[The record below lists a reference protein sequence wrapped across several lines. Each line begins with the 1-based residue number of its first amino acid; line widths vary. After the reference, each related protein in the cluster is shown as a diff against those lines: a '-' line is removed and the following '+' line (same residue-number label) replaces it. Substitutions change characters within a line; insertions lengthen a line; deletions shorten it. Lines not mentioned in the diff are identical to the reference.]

1 MGPVADSART
11 HDLVVFG
18 ATGFVGRLLAGYL
31 AEHAPAD
38 LRIALAGRS
47 RARCEEARAQLPAAA
62 RDWPVLQADSGD
74 PSSLAALAHSTRVL
88 VTTVGP
94 YARYGLPVVEA
105 CARAGT
111 HYADLTGEV
120 LFVREAI
127 DSYDAVARE
136 SGARIV
142 HSCGFDS
149 VPSDLVALLLAERA
163 RAEGAGSLRDVQ
175 LVATFRGGFSG
186 GTIDSMR
193 AQVEAVQSDPS
204 LRRTVTD
211 PYALSPDRSAEP
223 DTRQPP
229 DAGPPSRTPDGRWTA
244 PFVMASFNTRIVR
257 RSNAL
262 QDWAYGR
269 GFRYG
274 EVMGTGHGPLG
285 AVTAVGTTAGLAG
298 LLAGMTFPPTRA
310 LLDRVLPAPGSGP
323 SEATRRKGWFRMV
336 VDAETEDGRRYR
348 TTAAG
353 PGDPGYA
360 ATAVMLGESALALA
374 MDGDRLPDRAGSLT
388 PATALGSVLVERL
401 RAAGH
406 TYEVTPA

>member
-1 MGPVADSART
+1 VADSART
-11 HDLVVFG
+11 HDLVLYG
-18 ATGFVGRLLAGYL
+18 ASGFVGRLLAAYL

-47 RARCEEARAQLPAAA
+47 RAKVEEVRAGLPAAA
-62 RDWPVLQADSGD
+62 RNWPVLEADSSD
-74 PSSLAALAHSTRVL
+74 AASLTALAEATRVL

-111 HYADLTGEV
+111 HYADLTGEA

-127 DSYDAVARE
+127 DSVDAVARE

-142 HSCGFDS
+142 HSCGYDS
-149 VPSDLVALLLAERA
+149 VPSDLSALLLAERA
-163 RAEGAGSLRDVQ
+163 AADGAGGLTHVR
-175 LVATFRGGFSG
+175 LVASLKGGFSG

-193 AQVEAVQSDPS
+193 AQVEAVASDAS
-204 LRRTVTD
+204 LRRTLAD

-223 DTRQPP
+223 DTRQPS
-229 DAGPPSRTPDGRWTA
+229 DAGPPARTPDGRWTA

-262 QDWAYGR
+262 QDWSYGR
-269 GFRYG
+269 GFRYS
-274 EVMGTGHGPLG
+274 EVMGVGSGPLG
-285 AVTAVGTTAGLAG
+285 AATAVGVTAGLAG
-298 LLAGMTFPPTRA
+298 ALAAMSFAPTRA
-310 LLDRVLPAPGSGP
+310 LLDRVLPAPGTGP
-323 SEATRRKGWFRMV
+323 SEEVRRKGWFRMV
-336 VDAETEDGRRYR
+336 VDATTENGRTYR
-348 TTAAG
+348 ATAAG

-374 MDGDRLPDRAGSLT
+374 LDGNRLPDRAGSLT
-388 PATALGSVLVERL
+388 PATAMGNVLVERL